1 MEPRAGKQT
10 DELYESEA
18 KLAVEEALAV
28 QALVMQVVRPSARR
42 AVRKEGMHRF
52 VFYESAGP
60 EAMVGSD
67 ETERFIAVSAGRKD
81 FRSWTMRVSFLELM
95 LSKERQYSNYREMYR
110 FDWDADG
117 NCTAVKQ
124 VTDIHGVI
132 TDFRKVGETTVVDE
146 SGEAR
151 VVSDYAPNVETE
163 PSTMSF
169 PVEATD
175 CDQLSNRLLEVVNTR
190 KARNAA

>member
-1 MEPRAGKQT
+1 MSEQLLGYETEP
-10 DELYESEA
+10 
-18 KLAVEEALAV
+18 KLPVEEVLAV
-28 QALVMQVVRPSARR
+28 QALVMQVVRPTARR

-81 FRSWTMRVSFLELM
+81 FRSWTMRVSFLELI

-110 FDWDADG
+110 FDWDANG

-124 VTDIHGVI
+124 VTDLHGVI
-132 TDFRKVGETTVVDE
+132 TDFKRVGETTVVDE
-146 SGEAR
+146 SGETQI
-151 VVSDYAPNVETE
+151 VGDYVPEVETRH
-163 PSTMSF
+163 TIMNF
-169 PVEATD
+169 PVEPTD
-175 CDQLSNRLLEVVNTR
+175 CDELSNRLLEVVNAR
-190 KARNAA
+190 KSRSAA